1 MANSK
6 EDNTVIVL
14 HTGYSSTIIEE
25 KDENLPFVRANCSCV
40 LVTGSKNIIV
50 DTMTPWDTNLIL
62 LSLEANGLTPD
73 DINYVISTHGHSDH
87 TGNNNLFLKAK
98 HIVGYC
104 ISVKDKYFLHPFD
117 KGLPFEIDEGITV
130 IPTPGHTADDVSV
143 VIKTEDMGTVVIAG
157 DIFEREEDIE
167 QPEIW
172 RSCGS
177 VNPEQQE
184 NSRAVIANIADYI
197 VPGHGPIFKVT
208 DGMKKKLSQNLSRCN
223 Q

>member
-1 MANSK
+1 MANPNRVK
-6 EDNTVIVL
+6 VL

-117 KGLPFEIDEGITV
+117 KGLPFEIGEGITV

-184 NSRAVIANIADYI
+184 NSRALIANFADYI

-208 DGMKKKLSQNLSRCN
+208 DAMKKKLSENLSSCN